1 MALLSDDETARLREL
16 LAGELSADVTLVH
29 YTRRGVAA
37 ADGEPGVGEC
47 ASCADTEALLGEL
60 CATSEHLKLEVHDV
74 DAEPDLARGAGIE
87 LVPAVVLK
95 GSGARGAVRLF
106 GLPSGYEF
114 ASLLGDVIDVAA
126 ARDELSAET
135 HAVLDALPRDVH
147 LQVFVTPT

>member
-16 LAGELSADVTLVH
+16 LASELSADVTLVH
-29 YTRRGVAA
+29 YTQRGPATADRAA
-37 ADGEPGVGEC
+37 GGEC
-47 ASCADTEALLGEL
+47 PSCADAEALLGEL
-60 CATSEHLKLEVHDV
+60 CATSDHLRLEVHDV
-74 DAEPDLARGAGIE
+74 DAEPELARAAGIGM
-87 LVPAVVLK
+87 VPAVVVE
-95 GSGARGAVRLF
+95 GPGARGAVRLF

-126 ARDELSAET
+126 ERDELSAET